1 MSDILSLQCSVL
13 NMIARGRPLPD
24 VLERI
29 CLLVERNSGHGLCSL
44 MLREPDG
51 RSLRVGSA
59 PSLPAEAV
67 EALNG
72 LPVADLTG
80 SCGTAAFTGALVVV
94 ADTANDPRWSDPAL
108 QSFANRFGVK
118 ACWSAPFFSREQEVL
133 GTFAISHLQ
142 ACGPETGDV
151 GLLET
156 AADLAGI
163 ALEASQT
170 EAALRQ
176 ALDELREAND
186 RLRDELAERES
197 LESQLLQAQKM
208 EALGS
213 LAGGIAHDLNN
224 VLTVIGGY
232 GELLMDLDRGDE
244 TLREAA
250 AEIVKSG
257 ERGSALTQRLLAFA
271 RKQLLQPT
279 VFPLDALLGE
289 LEPMLRPLIGDD
301 VTLTLERGAR
311 DARVEADRVQVEQ
324 LIMNLCINARDAMPT
339 GGRLSLRTEVLPAQG
354 SFTRLHDGMRPGE
367 YVTLT
372 VVDSGAGMDGPT
384 AARVFEPFFST
395 KEVGKGTGLGLS
407 TAYGIAR
414 QSGGTLT
421 VETAPGEGASFRL
434 YLPRSLGS
442 VAGQEDR
449 ASLAEPDGGGA
460 VILLVE
466 DDEAVRELLTG
477 VLRNQGF
484 EVHPARSSDEAG
496 SVFDGLGGHVDL
508 LLTDVVMPGGSG
520 TVLAQQLQERRP
532 GMQTILMSGYSS
544 DITDRHGALPAHT
557 TFLQKPVRPSSLL
570 QIIRETLAGGARAS
584 AR

>member
-13 NMIARGRPLPD
+13 NMIARGKPLPD

-44 MLREPDG
+44 MLLEPG
-51 RSLRVGSA
+51 GCTLRVGAA
-59 PSLPAEAV
+59 PSLPAAAV

-72 LPVADLTG
+72 LPVANLSG
-80 SCGTAAFTGALVVV
+80 SCGTAAFTGAMVVV
-94 ADTANDPRWSDPAL
+94 ADTASDPRWSAPEL
-108 QSFANRFGVK
+108 QSFASQFGVK
-118 ACWSAPFFSREQEVL
+118 ACWSAPFFSREQAVL

-142 ACGPETGDV
+142 TCDPETADV
-151 GLLET
+151 SLLET

-163 ALEASQT
+163 AVEASQT
-170 EAALRQ
+170 DEALRR

-197 LESQLLQAQKM
+197 LEGQLLQAQKM
-208 EALGS
+208 EAIGS

-232 GELLMDLDRGDE
+232 GELLMDHEGGDE

-250 AEIVKSG
+250 TEIVKSG
-257 ERGSALTQRLLAFA
+257 ERGSAMTQRLLAFA

-279 VFPLDALLGE
+279 IFPFDTLLSE
-289 LEPMLRPLIGDD
+289 LEPMLRLLIGDD
-301 VTLTLERGAR
+301 VTLTVERGVA
-311 DARVEADRVQVEQ
+311 DARVEADRVQIEQ
-324 LIMNLCINARDAMPT
+324 VIMNLCINARDAMPS
-339 GGRLSLRTEVLPAQG
+339 GGRLALRSEVIPAQDL
-354 SFTRLHDGMRPGE
+354 FTRLHEGMSPGE
-367 YVTLT
+367 HLTLT
-372 VVDSGAGMDGPT
+372 VTDSGCGMDAST
-384 AARVFEPFFST
+384 AARVFEPFFTT
-395 KEVGKGTGLGLS
+395 KEAGKGTGLGLS

-421 VETAPGEGASFRL
+421 LETAPGEGASFRL
-434 YLPRSLGS
+434 YLPLSGGRVEDAADSAPLEEP
-442 VAGQEDR
+442 AGD
-449 ASLAEPDGGGA
+449 GA

-466 DDEAVRELLTG
+466 DDEAVRDLLAG
-477 VLRNQGF
+477 VLRAHGF
-484 EVHPARSSDEAG
+484 EVHSASRAAEAG
-496 SVFDGLGGHVDL
+496 EAFDELDGGVDL

-557 TFLQKPVRPSSLL
+557 TFLQKPVRPSNLL
-570 QIIRETLAGGARAS
+570 QVIREALADGARAS